1 MDSVDFLCK
10 YCGYM
15 IELCLEIVLGCW
27 IEGICFGQFNFVGDV
42 YIRILKRLLSELLII
57 IGIYFFVLKD
67 REKKELYYKVENC
80 VRKRK

>member
-1 MDSVDFLCK
+1 M
-10 YCGYM
+10 
-15 IELCLEIVLGCW
+15 
-27 IEGICFGQFNFVGDV
+27 
-42 YIRILKRLLSELLII
+42 IRILKRLLSELLII